1 MYTKK
6 KKKKKKERGENIR
19 WHQINC
25 NYVLKKKMAIMD
37 LDPFPLNPPTPLIF
51 I

>member
-1 MYTKK
+1 MTSNKLQLCF
-6 KKKKKKERGENIR
+6 E
-19 WHQINC
+19 
-25 NYVLKKKMAIMD
+25 KKMAIMD